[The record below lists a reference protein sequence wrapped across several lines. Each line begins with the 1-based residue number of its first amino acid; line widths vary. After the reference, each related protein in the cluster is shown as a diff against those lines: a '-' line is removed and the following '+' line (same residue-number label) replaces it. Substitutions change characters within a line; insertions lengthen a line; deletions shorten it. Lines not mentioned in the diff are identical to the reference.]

1 MQRCETLCNVQS
13 YKRFIMNFPLN
24 EMTGNF
30 YTVKYESESVKD
42 EIKLG
47 NNDEI
52 PADIVQQ
59 HKISGTFDFTKV
71 TADELLNV
79 FLCST
84 TSVLKMYQNN
94 VLKGMLEKDIIEM
107 AKHHQK
113 VLVRELLDGRSSK
126 ILTDEERRKRFIAK
140 QLASGKSKDQIKE
153 EIMAMLDEIS

>member
-1 MQRCETLCNVQS
+1 
-13 YKRFIMNFPLN
+13 MNFPLS
-24 EMTGNF
+24 ESKGNF
-30 YTVKYESESVKD
+30 FTVKFENENEKD
-42 EIKLG
+42 KLR
-47 NNDEI
+47 NEEKELAEDTI
-52 PADIVQQ
+52 QA
-59 HKISGTFDFTKV
+59 HKISGTFDFAKV
-71 TADELLNV
+71 TEDELLNI

-94 VLKGMLEKDIIEM
+94 VLKGMLEAEILEM

-113 VLVRELLDGRSSK
+113 VSVRELLDGRSSK